1 MGHEYITLD
10 KRLDDDV
17 SRLREL
23 VANFT
28 RSIDIGVLERHY
40 VSTTF
45 DHSAD
50 DVTTVHAGL
59 SLSVPW
65 FKCIPY
71 PISVL
76 TLDLSVNGY
85 PIYGVADRIN
95 GHRSCLSIDYNHGI
109 FVFSP
114 KSSRNDLKDYFRK
127 IDPKIH
133 VFARNIKELFDI
145 TDFRFVKK

>member
-50 DVTTVHAGL
+50 DVTTVHAVFIS
-59 SLSVPW
+59 SLV
-65 FKCIPY
+65 
-71 PISVL
+71 
-76 TLDLSVNGY
+76 
-85 PIYGVADRIN
+85 
-95 GHRSCLSIDYNHGI
+95 
-109 FVFSP
+109 
-114 KSSRNDLKDYFRK
+114 
-127 IDPKIH
+127 
-133 VFARNIKELFDI
+133 
-145 TDFRFVKK
+145 